1 MSGGRFAALQN
12 LSSLMPFSWSRAAN
26 NTDSSNDEAK
36 KEIGVGFVSRERQ
49 LARLR
54 ERMADG
60 GVVVVSHLQK
70 QEVNV
75 PCWRCADRVVAP

>member
-1 MSGGRFAALQN
+1 VPQ
-12 LSSLMPFSWSRAAN
+12 FSWSRGAD
-26 NTDSSNDEAK
+26 NTDSCNEETK
-36 KEIGVGFVSRERQ
+36 KEVGVGFVSRERQ

-60 GVVVVSHLQK
+60 GVVVVSRIQK